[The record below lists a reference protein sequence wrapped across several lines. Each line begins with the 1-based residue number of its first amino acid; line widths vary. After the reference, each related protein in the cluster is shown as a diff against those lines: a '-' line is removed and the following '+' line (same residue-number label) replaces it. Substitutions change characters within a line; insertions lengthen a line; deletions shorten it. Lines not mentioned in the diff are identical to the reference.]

1 MDFAYS
7 PKVQELRERVS
18 AFMEAH
24 GWAPA

>member
-24 GWAPA
+24 ASP

>member
-24 GWAPA
+24 V